1 MSGRPIALRSFLVAA
16 LAALFVLAGCAG
28 SKPEPPRLEPSDG
41 PADTDLVP
49 TSEEVSDPDLMLED
63 LYLDGVN
70 IGRIPVTVELEE
82 VRDYRIVTSYD
93 AETFVLHGERRGAIV
108 TLDAISG
115 KLVGMDESTGVWVP
129 LERIENEESQVQP
142 RRGLPPE
149 PAADDSDVMEAD
161 SESDPH
167 AGFNDGRPSQH
178 PFGEIQLPMIVR
190 LANGT
195 VVHAQ
200 SIERYRGSCR
210 IVPTEGPAIHVEDLG
225 IFTIESASGLS
236 LTTYVLTEGHSVP

>member
-1 MSGRPIALRSFLVAA
+1 MR
-16 LAALFVLAGCAG
+16 
-28 SKPEPPRLEPSDG
+28 
-41 PADTDLVP
+41 
-49 TSEEVSDPDLMLED
+49 ED

-70 IGRIPVTVELEE
+70 IGRIPVTVELEN

-93 AETFVLHGERRGAIV
+93 AETFVLHGERPGAIV

-115 KLVGMDESTGVWVP
+115 RLVGMDESTGVWVP
-129 LERIENEESQVQP
+129 LERIETEESQVQT
-142 RRGLPPE
+142 RRERPPE
-149 PAADDSDVMEAD
+149 PARDDSEVMEAD

-167 AGFNDGRPSQH
+167 AGFHDGRPRQH